1 MGCTAGLGLTAVFAR
16 LLAGMLYGVSPSD
29 TATLAG
35 VVGIVL
41 AVSALAS
48 LLPAIRAARLDPMQ
62 MLRDE

>member
-1 MGCTAGLGLTAVFAR
+1 VFAR